1 MDSMEYLGVK
11 EKARLEGCTYK
22 AELKWLERHAVASI
36 CDPKKGSKILV
47 PVSALSGPAYK
58 AWMKEQVIGALQGIG
73 GPRQEKPSG
82 EEAPGQAI
90 VPGAGP
96 GQAFQPALAFAVP
109 TQREQMLLNA
119 VPPAIP
125 HRYQP
130 FIDRWAAIIGDN
142 VNGTWKRYVG
152 SEYGGFQIRTRCDF
166 IRAQAKVHGIGLST
180 IHSKLATLREVNHN
194 PDVPR
199 ERKMLAFWEKIL
211 PKARPGRSGAAFF
224 SDRENAWMREKLLS
238 FYFTQAKRSM
248 KHAHRL
254 LVAEIDAK
262 QRAWGVEK
270 VYERPTLCQSRT
282 LLKKV
287 DLPTKMFAREGE
299 EAYRNKCSPYLKR
312 RPPEKSGDFSVT
324 DQKVFDI
331 LCRDSGWRLAR
342 SSHHGFGRAGL

>member
-1 MDSMEYLGVK
+1 MDRVEHISVIEAASFEGVAYK
-11 EKARLEGCTYK
+11 TLLRRLE
-22 AELKWLERHAVASI
+22 RRRI
-36 CDPKKGSKILV
+36 ILANDSEDGRRKLL
-47 PVSALSGPAYK
+47 PVSALSKNAYNNWVK
-58 AWMKEQVIGALQGIG
+58 TKTLAALQGI
-73 GPRQEKPSG
+73 SG
-82 EEAPGQAI
+82 QPQDRPYEAPEQAI
-90 VPGAGP
+90 VPAAGHA
-96 GQAFQPALAFAVP
+96 QELQPAFSFAVP
-109 TQREQMLLNA
+109 TQREQALLNA

-130 FIDRWAAIIGDN
+130 FIDRWAAIVGDN
-142 VNGTWKRYVG
+142 LNGTWKRYVG

-166 IRAQAKVHGIGLST
+166 IRGQAKVHGIGLST
-180 IHSKLATLREVNHN
+180 IHSKLKTLREVNHN
-194 PDVPR
+194 PDVPG
-199 ERKMLAFWEKIL
+199 ERKMSEFWEKIL

-224 SDRENAWMREKLLS
+224 CDPENAWMREKLLS
-238 FYFTQAKRSM
+238 FYLTQAKCSV

-270 VYERPTLCQSRT
+270 VYQRPTLCQSRT